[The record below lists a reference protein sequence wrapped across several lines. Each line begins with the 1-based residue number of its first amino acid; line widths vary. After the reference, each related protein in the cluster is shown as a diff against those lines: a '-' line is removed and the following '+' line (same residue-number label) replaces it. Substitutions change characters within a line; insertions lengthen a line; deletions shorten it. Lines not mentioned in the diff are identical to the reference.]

1 MEQAK
6 VLTFLNVEDSGLV
19 LKFCGHST
27 TAPLHSFGPAVRPHY
42 LIHFI
47 LKGKGIFRVG
57 EKTTV

>member
-27 TAPLHSFGPAVRPHY
+27 TASVRPCGH
-42 LIHFI
+42 
-47 LKGKGIFRVG
+47 
-57 EKTTV
+57 TT